1 MAQRRGGPAER
12 ERLKSLVGR
21 WRRSGRS
28 AADFAARHGL
38 SQSALYY
45 WAKRFAK
52 EPDGRK
58 SRHSPGRA
66 VRQEAPRRA
75 VSRVKPRRDL
85 DLIPVQLVGDERP
98 VSSPVPFEGV
108 VEIQL
113 RGGDVVRV
121 VGEVPVERLREIVA
135 AVRQSC

>member
-1 MAQRRGGPAER
+1 
-12 ERLKSLVGR
+12 
-21 WRRSGRS
+21 
-28 AADFAARHGL
+28 
-38 SQSALYY
+38 
-45 WAKRFAK
+45 
-52 EPDGRK
+52 
-58 SRHSPGRA
+58 
-66 VRQEAPRRA
+66 
-75 VSRVKPRRDL
+75 VKPRRDL